1 MKRCASIIGIVVG
14 LFLLVGNG
22 FSAEVYVS
30 DTLTIDLYDE
40 PTKES
45 KVIGTLLSGEAV
57 DVIVSDE
64 AWSFVRPL
72 EQESEDL
79 RGFIETKYLM
89 DRLPWKK
96 KALPIRDENE
106 KINEKL
112 RFLVRELK
120 KTLADYQGL
129 TRRLAATQDEFNKI
143 QREYESL
150 KINAGDYIRLKEA
163 YASALASLRD
173 IRKTRNAL
181 LKENDR
187 LISSQS
193 KQFFVA
199 EGLLLVFGLMIGL
212 AIGRLEKKT
221 KSLLYY

>member
-22 FSAEVYVS
+22 FSAEVFVS
-30 DTLTIDLYDE
+30 DTLSIDLYDE

-72 EQESEDL
+72 EQENEDL

-106 KINEKL
+106 RISEKL
-112 RFLVRELK
+112 RFLDKELK
-120 KTLADYQGL
+120 RTLLDYQAL
-129 TRRLAATQDEFNKI
+129 TKKLGATQDELRRI
-143 QREYESL
+143 QKEYESL

-163 YASALASLRD
+163 YASALAGLRD
-173 IRKTRNAL
+173 IRKARKAL
-181 LKENDR
+181 LDENER
-187 LISSQS
+187 LLSSQS
-193 KQFFVA
+193 KRFFVA
-199 EGLLLVFGLMIGL
+199 EGLLLIFGLVIGL